1 MEFLIIVGLIIL
13 NGVFA
18 MSEIAVVSARRA
30 RLEVMSTE
38 EKNKGAAAALK
49 LIEHPNHFLSTVQIG
64 ITFVGVLAGAFGGQT
79 VARDI
84 EQLVRDNVPALASYA
99 DTIGVI
105 VIVGLTTYLSLVIGE
120 LVPKRIAMNN
130 PESISATI
138 ARPMRLISR
147 IMSPIVWFLSMST
160 TLVVRL
166 IGIEQNTD
174 ARVSEMEILSMVR
187 EGTEAGVFGFNEEDM
202 IEGVMRLDERR
213 VGSVITPRTEIVWL
227 HIDDDIDKVRE
238 RIAHSKYTTYPVIDE
253 SMDNVLGIVRSRELL
268 GQILSGQPLDLKSIM
283 FEPLYIPETVTIS
296 EVVNKFKET
305 GIHTAMIVGEYGGIE
320 GMVRMHDIIEEIFGE
335 LDGGEFDT
343 EEPDIM
349 QRQDGSYL
357 IDGQV
362 GLGELRD
369 LFVDFTTPERE
380 RGNYETLAG
389 FVMAR
394 LGRVPV
400 ATDHFEYGGLYF
412 EVIDMDDVRV
422 DKVLV
427 QYAGGEDP
435 SDEVPAPPPADD
447 ESSAGSDAEQE
458 AGDT

>member
-38 EKNKGAAAALK
+38 EKNKGASAALK
-49 LIEHPNHFLSTVQIG
+49 LIEHPNRFLSTVQIG

-84 EQLVRDNVPALASYA
+84 EQFVRDNIPALASYA

-105 VIVGLTTYLSLVIGE
+105 TIVGVTTYLSLVIGE
-120 LVPKRIAMNN
+120 LVPKRIAMND
-130 PESISATI
+130 PESISAII
-138 ARPMRLISR
+138 ARPMRLLSR
-147 IMSPIVWFLSMST
+147 IMSPFVWFLSVST
-160 TLVVRL
+160 SLVVRL

-187 EGTEAGVFGFNEEDM
+187 EGTEAGVFGYDEEDM

-213 VGSVITPRTEIVWL
+213 VGSVITPRTEIIWL
-227 HIDDDIDKVRE
+227 HVDDDVDKIRE
-238 RIAHSKYTTYPVIDE
+238 RITGSKFTTYPVIDE
-253 SMDNVLGIVRSRELL
+253 SMDNVLGIVRSRDLL
-268 GQILSGQPLDLKSIM
+268 SQILSGQALDLKAIM
-283 FEPLYIPETVTIS
+283 YEPLFMPETVTIS
-296 EVVNKFKET
+296 DVVNRFKET

-335 LDGGEFDT
+335 LDGGEYDT

-349 QRQDGSYL
+349 QRTDGSYL
-357 IDGQV
+357 FDGQV
-362 GLGELRD
+362 ALEELND
-369 LFVDFTTPERE
+369 IFVDFTIPERE
-380 RGNYETLAG
+380 RGNYETIAG

-400 ATDHFEYGGLYF
+400 ATDHFEYEGLYF
-412 EVIDMDDVRV
+412 EVVDMDEVRV
-422 DKVLV
+422 DKVLI
-427 QYAGGEDP
+427 QYADGEDHGN
-435 SDEVPAPPPADD
+435 DEVEPISTDNDSADD
-447 ESSAGSDAEQE
+447 GSDK
-458 AGDT
+458 D